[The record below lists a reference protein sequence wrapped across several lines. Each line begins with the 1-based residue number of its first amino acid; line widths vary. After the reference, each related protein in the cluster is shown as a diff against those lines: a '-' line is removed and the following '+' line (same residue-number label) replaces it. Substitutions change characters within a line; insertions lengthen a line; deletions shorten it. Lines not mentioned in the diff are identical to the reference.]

1 MIRKEGKGSIIP
13 ILVSGGARS
22 GKSQFAETMAQELAK
37 NRSQT
42 PIAYIATGQV
52 TDLEFQARIAHHQAR
67 RSALFKTIE
76 EPLALE
82 TAIDQALSNHPV
94 ILVECMATWL
104 GNLQYHLSAD
114 KVVARLTEAE
124 TYFAKIA
131 ADSQE
136 EPPIAALLAGRSA
149 PLIDLTDLL
158 NQSNPIIVFVTNE
171 TGLGIVPATEEAR
184 SYRDHLGWL
193 NQHLAAISHAF
204 FCCISGV
211 AVRIK

>member
-1 MIRKEGKGSIIP
+1 MLRKEAKGSIIP
-13 ILVSGGARS
+13 ILISGGARS
-22 GKSQFAETMAQELAK
+22 GKSQFAETLALELAK

-42 PIAYIATGQV
+42 SIAYIATAQV
-52 TDLEFQARIAHHQAR
+52 TDPEFEARIAHHQAR
-67 RSALFKTIE
+67 RSSFFKTVE

-82 TAIDQALSNHPV
+82 TTIDQALSNHSV

-114 KVVARLTEAE
+114 KVITRLKEAE

-131 ADSQE
+131 ADPQE
-136 EPPIAALLAGRSA
+136 DPPISALLAGKSA
-149 PLIDLTDLL
+149 PLIDLSDLL
-158 NQSNPIIVFVTNE
+158 ERSDPIIIFVTNE

-211 AVRIK
+211 ALRIK